1 MGVKRVYC
9 LGMCGAFVPELAP
22 GDLVVPTAAFVEE
35 GTSLHYHETID
46 EARPDLA
53 LHAQL
58 LRIPGARALPI
69 VTTDGVYRQTFRK
82 EALWRAKGAVGVDME
97 TSAMFSVSPLLGV
110 QTAAVL
116 MVSDCHPLREDDPR
130 WRWQMTREM
139 RYRLMD
145 EVLRIVLPETGSG
158 PV

>member
-1 MGVKRVYC
+1 M
-9 LGMCGAFVPELAP
+9 
-22 GDLVVPTAAFVEE
+22 
-35 GTSLHYHETID
+35 
-46 EARPDLA
+46 
-53 LHAQL
+53 
-58 LRIPGARALPI
+58 
-69 VTTDGVYRQTFRK
+69 
-82 EALWRAKGAVGVDME
+82 
-97 TSAMFSVSPLLGV
+97 